1 MTVNRGPAT
10 GALSKNP
17 LEKVARAANAVD
29 LIHDI
34 IADPEY
40 LEHYF
45 GPSGAEFLKDGG
57 FHTLISLIHLEKG
70 QMMDEDEKS
79 DMQSAIDTLS
89 DALHDKTTE
98 FDATKEEL
106 DQMESARDEKEK
118 DRQILENCLSEISTL
133 IGKVI

>member
-1 MTVNRGPAT
+1 MTVNRVPAT
-10 GALSKNP
+10 GPLSKNP
-17 LEKVARAANAVD
+17 LEKVAKAANAVD
-29 LIHDI
+29 LINYI
-34 IADPEY
+34 IAEPDY

-45 GPSGAEFLKDGG
+45 GPRGAEFLKDGG

-70 QMMDEDEKS
+70 QMMDQDEKS

-118 DRQILENCLSEISTL
+118 TVKFWRTA
-133 IGKVI
+133 